1 MDIKEFKK
9 YTNNLDQYSADE
21 VDSFEVMNDKE
32 LEEYQREVEFDTG
45 NYSDYDHIRAIIT
58 FKKKLEFWQGLAK
71 SCECNK

>member
-21 VDSFEVMNDKE
+21 VDSFEVMNDIE

-45 NYSDYDHIRAIIT
+45 NLSDYDHIRAIIT
-58 FKKKLEFWQGLAK
+58 FKKKLEFWKGLAE